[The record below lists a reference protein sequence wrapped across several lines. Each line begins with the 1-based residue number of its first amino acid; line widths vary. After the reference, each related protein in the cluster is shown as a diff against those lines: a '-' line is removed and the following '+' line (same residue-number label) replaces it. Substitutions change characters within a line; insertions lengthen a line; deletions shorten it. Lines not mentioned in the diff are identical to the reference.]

1 MEVTVLIQATDEA
14 FKIIEEARTR
24 ALDVLNTSV
33 KFTAEARLL
42 EERKIQAIFKGAERT
57 KSEVLSFLATFALLF
72 FPFWIPLSG
81 FFDVFHL
88 SIGVGCCA
96 LVAYISHD
104 LLFVNVRVG
113 DMRTIVKRFFA
124 YIPWLIY
131 QIYLAS
137 VHVLKIVFKP
147 KMPINPQIIRFKTK
161 LQTDISVVTFANS
174 ITLTPG
180 TITVDIKDGEFYV
193 HAIDEEVAYD
203 LLYGGEMEDR
213 VAHVYMEAEHVYVQD
228 VLDVARIYGALR

>member
-1 MEVTVLIQATDEA
+1 MEVTVLVQATDEA
-14 FKIIEEARTR
+14 FKIIEEARNR
-24 ALDVLNTSV
+24 ALEVLNTSV
-33 KFTAEARLL
+33 KFTAEAKLL
-42 EERKIQAIFKGAERT
+42 EEKKVQAIFRGAERA
-57 KSEVLSFLATFALLF
+57 KSDVISFLSTFALLF
-72 FPFWIPLSG
+72 FPFWMPLSG
-81 FFDVFHL
+81 FFDLFHL

-113 DMRTIVKRFFA
+113 DMRTIVKRFFV
-124 YIPWLIY
+124 YIPWLLY
-131 QIYLAS
+131 QIIVANL
-137 VHVLKIVFKP
+137 HVAKVVLSP
-147 KMPINPQIIRFKTK
+147 NMPINPKMIKFKTK
-161 LQTDISVVTFANS
+161 LDSDISLVTFANS

-180 TITVDIKDGEFYV
+180 TITVDIREGEYYV
-193 HAIDEEVAYD
+193 HAIDETVAYD